1 ISATFTSSGLVVGK
15 SESPTHRGLD
25 FYIQGS
31 YFSFRKMD
39 PLSKFLLAILFFH
52 SSEYILAAA
61 IHGMSNVNVKSL
73 LVSKEYVLAMVFALL
88 EYFFELLLFPG
99 LKEHLWVSNLGLA
112 MLVVGEIVRK
122 LAIVTAG
129 RSFTHL
135 IRVYHEDH
143 HKLVTSGVYAFVRH
157 PSYCGFLIW
166 SVGTQIMLCNPI
178 ATVGFA
184 VVVWRFFVAR
194 IPYEEYFLRQ
204 FFGADYEEY
213 ARRVPSGVPFV
224 M

>member
-1 ISATFTSSGLVVGK
+1 
-15 SESPTHRGLD
+15 
-25 FYIQGS
+25 
-31 YFSFRKMD
+31 MD
-39 PLSKFLLAILFFH
+39 PLSQFLLAILFFH

-99 LKEHLWVSNLGLA
+99 LKEHFWVSNLGLA